1 MILSKIKNILN
12 NNNGMAL
19 IVALCVSTFIMA
31 LSLAVIYST
40 SQVSSNTNSKLLRE
54 EAQQQAISFA
64 DVLKQEAGKS
74 DSEFYKALATLTK
87 SSGGVGVDCNYAVT
101 TSSSDQ
107 GYGYIDVTLCKK
119 KSSNSYEDYG
129 TDNWCDGSTDATIN
143 YNYPALEYEIEVTVK
158 VTMKTGVYASVT
170 DTYECGVKYDHNYE
184 LVGPDI
190 SRIYYEDSTHTYLQT
205 STGVKLTYDSIPDS
219 GKTGDVT
226 LEDATKGID
235 GVRGKLSPTYYLV
248 RNRVA
253 TSTAIEFEYTG
264 RD

>member
-74 DSEFYKALATLTK
+74 DSEFYKALSTLSAT
-87 SSGGVGVDCNYAVT
+87 SSGVGVDCNYSV
-101 TSSSDQ
+101 SSSSMDQ

-119 KSSNSYEDYG
+119 KSSGAYEDYG
-129 TDNWCDGSTDATIN
+129 SDNWCDGSTEGDC
-143 YNYPALEYEIEVTVK
+143 NYPAVEYEIEVTVK

-170 DTYECGVKYDHNYE
+170 DTYECDVKYDHNYE
-184 LVGPDI
+184 LVGPDM
-190 SRIYYEDSTHTYLQT
+190 SRTYVEDSTHTYLET
-205 STGVKLTYDSIPDS
+205 STGVRLTYDSITDS
-219 GKTGDVT
+219 GKSGDVT
-226 LEDATKGID
+226 LADATKGID
-235 GVRGKLSPTYYLV
+235 GVRGKLSASYYLV
-248 RNRVA
+248 RNRVSG
-253 TSTAIEFEYTG
+253 STTTEFEFMG